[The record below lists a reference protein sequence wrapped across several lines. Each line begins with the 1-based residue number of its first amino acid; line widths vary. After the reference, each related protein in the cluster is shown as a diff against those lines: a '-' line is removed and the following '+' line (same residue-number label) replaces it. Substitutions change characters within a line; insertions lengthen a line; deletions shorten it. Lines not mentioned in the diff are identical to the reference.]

1 MTNSPEY
8 LTIPS
13 SNQRHQSTD
22 DNSIP
27 CRAEC
32 RFIEKQSNV
41 ERKKIHRTNQ
51 GFKFL
56 ESSFTNKYS
65 V

>member
-13 SNQRHQSTD
+13 SNQGHQSTD

-27 CRAEC
+27 CRAGC
-32 RFIEKQSNV
+32 RFIEIQSNV
-41 ERKKIHRTNQ
+41 KRKKIHRTNQ

-56 ESSFTNKYS
+56 EGSFTNRYN